1 MQGLP
6 NMECQMFCSLGAL
19 QKRAAGVILFLK
31 FYLTSSTESR
41 WGSKAVEPETRRLG
55 IPSPLWGETGQRLG
69 ELRI

>member
-19 QKRAAGVILFLK
+19 QKRATGVILFLK
-31 FYLTSSTESR
+31 FYLMSSTESR
-41 WGSKAVEPETRRLG
+41 WGGKAVGPEARRLG
-55 IPSPLWGETGQRLG
+55 IQSLLWGETEQRLG